1 MKRIVLL
8 IPILFLAACSSL
20 QNSKKSYNGTWILQQ
35 QSGGFAGRTIKPEK
49 EIKLVI
55 KNGKITR
62 FEDNQLISQ
71 EDFKIEKGKLIHS
84 SELQDI
90 IISKKL
96 MKEAIS
102 VKGDSLI
109 ISQQCYDCYSFLYT
123 RK

>member
-8 IPILFLAACSSL
+8 IPILFLVACSSL

-35 QSGGFAGRTIKPEK
+35 QSGGFGGRTIKPEK

-55 KNGKITR
+55 KNGKISR

-71 EDFKIEKGKLIHS
+71 EDFKIEKGKVIHS